1 MTLFLDTS
9 ALVKRYRAERGTDAV
24 LTAMRRDRQ
33 WVVSALSAA
42 EARIAFCAAW
52 GGPVPADVP
61 DRLASDLARCLVVPV
76 DPECLARAAE
86 LGCALGLRTLDAIHL
101 AAADRQPRPRAF
113 LAFDRRQ
120 SDAAVTLGHTVI
132 PAPPHRGAG

>member
-1 MTLFLDTS
+1 MCYS
-9 ALVKRYRAERGTDAV
+9 GGRGPHPRAGAPEPGES
-24 LTAMRRDRQ
+24 RRPTRPQ
-33 WVVSALSAA
+33 RRA
-42 EARIAFCAAW
+42 
-52 GGPVPADVP
+52 
-61 DRLASDLARCLVVPV
+61 DLARRLVVPV

-101 AAADRQPRPRAF
+101 AAADRLPRPRAF
-113 LAFDRRQ
+113 LTFDRRQ